1 MTYRRC
7 ERGFEPDLDL
17 ERDRDLILL
26 MTLHLLQA
34 DFELERERDRDRDLE
49 RMRRGF
55 DAEEP
60 ERDLLRL
67 RFGELF
73 RGILFTKA
81 R

>member
-1 MTYRRC
+1 
-7 ERGFEPDLDL
+7 
-17 ERDRDLILL
+17 